1 MYNFYQKED
10 PILDVD
16 GLKYKLTDGYF
27 SGKEAEI
34 IECNTYNSVIKIP
47 DHVIYK
53 NVEYPVTRIK
63 EKVFEGKSLKTIIIS
78 NNVTIIGESCFK
90 NCSKLEKVVLPGGLN
105 SLSKNCFYNCS
116 ALVNINLPAYMSY
129 IGDDCFYGCGSLTK
143 IVIPKFCNLGA
154 NCFSMCRSLR
164 TVILP
169 EEMEGMGSDCFSW
182 CDKLESIKLPSTLT
196 YIPSSAFNCCKALR
210 SINIPE
216 NVTILDSSCFSGCD
230 ALTEVKIPV
239 NVKEIGVYA
248 FHNCKSLQ
256 RVSIMNIE
264 TKLMRD
270 CFSDCPSLME
280 IVFPKNEMQID
291 DICVDLCPLLSE
303 QTKRHI
309 KITEEGKRRAEE
321 RTVKSKIKRAIAEA
335 WDYIGTAIIL
345 LIVAPILLIGY
356 FVYMYAVKLSIAI
369 GLLALFCF
377 IVGLIIMLLIG
388 LLVEI
393 EHKFDW
399 KYNCACLIIG
409 AIIVGIIYLLN
420 K

>member
-1 MYNFYQKED
+1 
-10 PILDVD
+10 
-16 GLKYKLTDGYF
+16 
-27 SGKEAEI
+27 
-34 IECNTYNSVIKIP
+34 
-47 DHVIYK
+47 
-53 NVEYPVTRIK
+53 
-63 EKVFEGKSLKTIIIS
+63 
-78 NNVTIIGESCFK
+78 
-90 NCSKLEKVVLPGGLN
+90 
-105 SLSKNCFYNCS
+105 
-116 ALVNINLPAYMSY
+116 
-129 IGDDCFYGCGSLTK
+129 
-143 IVIPKFCNLGA
+143 
-154 NCFSMCRSLR
+154 
-164 TVILP
+164 
-169 EEMEGMGSDCFSW
+169 
-182 CDKLESIKLPSTLT
+182 
-196 YIPSSAFNCCKALR
+196 
-210 SINIPE
+210 
-216 NVTILDSSCFSGCD
+216 
-230 ALTEVKIPV
+230 
-239 NVKEIGVYA
+239 
-248 FHNCKSLQ
+248 
-256 RVSIMNIE
+256 
-264 TKLMRD
+264 MRD

-280 IVFPKNEMQID
+280 IIFPKNEMQID

-335 WDYIGTAIIL
+335 WDYIGTAITL

-356 FVYMYAVKLSIAI
+356 FAFAYAVKLSIAI